1 MQLMAL
7 RKKAEGSAPPE
18 RKPGRRL
25 TVRRGAALL
34 LVLALAAGAALGG
47 KALFFSG
54 EEQTPLTEQTTYGS
68 LSTTLS
74 GTGTTMPADSVTYTT
89 ASEAE
94 ITGVYVSAGD
104 TVEVGDLLYT
114 QDDSELDDQIE
125 EYQDQITEQEN
136 QLDDYQEQLA
146 QLQEEIAALT
156 VTAPFAGRITD
167 VAVDVG
173 DNVAAGTKL
182 ATLVDDSQMCLTQY
196 FSYAYEDQVYV
207 GMKAGVSVASL
218 MLNQEGTVTDIQ
230 MVDRV
235 TAEGTHCFAV
245 TVTLDNPGAFTE
257 GMTGA
262 GYLVAD
268 SGEKLYPSVEGELEY
283 RRSQDLTAEVG
294 GEVTGIGAVDYEQVS
309 AGAVLVQLD
318 GADYQKQVESVNK
331 QITQTQEKIVQL
343 QEKIA
348 EAEEKRSDYAVTA
361 ELAGKIIMVNVREG
375 NRYEDNMEIWEN
387 DVQIVTSLV
396 GDTMS
401 QYIYYEIRGIQES
414 RQQYQDFFVNMIR
427 FSIIAFTLI
436 LVLFLFLSYYIPLSI
451 TSPIRRLTQVTD
463 QVAKG
468 DLTVRS
474 DVTGG
479 VEAQVLSDSLN
490 TMIDKINELLE
501 QVKTEQIRLRKAEF
515 ELLQSQINPHFLYNT
530 LDAIVW
536 LAEAGEQKK
545 VVSMVGSLSDFFRIS
560 LNQGQDILDVKEELQ
575 HVRSYLE
582 IQQMRYQ
589 DILQYEICVPE
600 ELNHCQIPKITLQP
614 LVENALY
621 HGIKNKRG
629 KGMIRIEG
637 ELDGEDCILLITD
650 NGKGMTPE
658 RLEQV
663 RKGIRN
669 RKVRETDIYGLY
681 NVNERIR
688 LNFGENY
695 GITITSTY
703 GEGTCVTVRLPQY

>member
-1 MQLMAL
+1 M
-7 RKKAEGSAPPE
+7 RKKIKELYEHSTLVAKIRYSYLCLLVPFVLFLIFCFYNLWNNNRRYEDMINSSVMASQFSLDFQKDFDYETYLLIVGNKTLEESSLHDMLVEADDIVAGLE
-18 RKPGRRL
+18 ELTESQENLKRL
-25 TVRRGAALL
+25 TSVKKYLNNL
-34 LVLALAAGAALGG
+34 
-47 KALFFSG
+47 
-54 EEQTPLTEQTTYGS
+54 ETY
-68 LSTTLS
+68 
-74 GTGTTMPADSVTYTT
+74 
-89 ASEAE
+89 
-94 ITGVYVSAGD
+94 I
-104 TVEVGDLLYT
+104 
-114 QDDSELDDQIE
+114 
-125 EYQDQITEQEN
+125 
-136 QLDDYQEQLA
+136 
-146 QLQEEIAALT
+146 
-156 VTAPFAGRITD
+156 GRIE
-167 VAVDVG
+167 
-173 DNVAAGTKL
+173 DN
-182 ATLVDDSQMCLTQY
+182 
-196 FSYAYEDQVYV
+196 
-207 GMKAGVSVASL
+207 
-218 MLNQEGTVTDIQ
+218 I
-230 MVDRV
+230 
-235 TAEGTHCFAV
+235 
-245 TVTLDNPGAFTE
+245 
-257 GMTGA
+257 
-262 GYLVAD
+262 
-268 SGEKLYPSVEGELEY
+268 
-283 RRSQDLTAEVG
+283 
-294 GEVTGIGAVDYEQVS
+294 
-309 AGAVLVQLD
+309 
-318 GADYQKQVESVNK
+318 
-331 QITQTQEKIVQL
+331 
-343 QEKIA
+343 
-348 EAEEKRSDYAVTA
+348 
-361 ELAGKIIMVNVREG
+361 REG
-375 NRYEDNMEIWEN
+375 NRYE
-387 DVQIVTSLV
+387 
-396 GDTMS
+396 
-401 QYIYYEIRGIQES
+401 EIRGIQES

-637 ELDGEDCILLITD
+637 ELDGENCILLITD

-669 RKVRETDIYGLY
+669 RKARETDIYGLY

>member
-1 MQLMAL
+1 
-7 RKKAEGSAPPE
+7 
-18 RKPGRRL
+18 
-25 TVRRGAALL
+25 
-34 LVLALAAGAALGG
+34 
-47 KALFFSG
+47 
-54 EEQTPLTEQTTYGS
+54 
-68 LSTTLS
+68 
-74 GTGTTMPADSVTYTT
+74 
-89 ASEAE
+89 
-94 ITGVYVSAGD
+94 
-104 TVEVGDLLYT
+104 
-114 QDDSELDDQIE
+114 
-125 EYQDQITEQEN
+125 
-136 QLDDYQEQLA
+136 
-146 QLQEEIAALT
+146 
-156 VTAPFAGRITD
+156 
-167 VAVDVG
+167 
-173 DNVAAGTKL
+173 
-182 ATLVDDSQMCLTQY
+182 
-196 FSYAYEDQVYV
+196 
-207 GMKAGVSVASL
+207 
-218 MLNQEGTVTDIQ
+218 
-230 MVDRV
+230 
-235 TAEGTHCFAV
+235 
-245 TVTLDNPGAFTE
+245 
-257 GMTGA
+257 
-262 GYLVAD
+262 
-268 SGEKLYPSVEGELEY
+268 
-283 RRSQDLTAEVG
+283 
-294 GEVTGIGAVDYEQVS
+294 
-309 AGAVLVQLD
+309 
-318 GADYQKQVESVNK
+318 
-331 QITQTQEKIVQL
+331 
-343 QEKIA
+343 
-348 EAEEKRSDYAVTA
+348 
-361 ELAGKIIMVNVREG
+361 
-375 NRYEDNMEIWEN
+375 MEIWEN

-614 LVENALY
+614 LVENAIF
-621 HGIKNKRG
+621 HGIEP
-629 KGMIRIEG
+629 KGCAGHIRIHVGYETSDNT
-637 ELDGEDCILLITD
+637 EKIRIDVTDDGV
-650 NGKGMTPE
+650 GMTADKAAQVLRSNDDSSADFFRE
-658 RLEQV
+658 IGVSNVHKRLQ
-663 RKGIRN
+663 
-669 RKVRETDIYGLY
+669 YQ
-681 NVNERIR
+681 
-688 LNFGENY
+688 FGAEY
-695 GITITSTY
+695 GITIESKE
-703 GEGTCVTVRLPQY
+703 GEYTTMSIHIPNIPLHNNETVSSETISSENT

>member
-1 MQLMAL
+1 MVA
-7 RKKAEGSAPPE
+7 R
-18 RKPGRRL
+18 
-25 TVRRGAALL
+25 
-34 LVLALAAGAALGG
+34 
-47 KALFFSG
+47 
-54 EEQTPLTEQTTYGS
+54 
-68 LSTTLS
+68 TL
-74 GTGTTMPADSVTYTT
+74 PADTQAYVEQMQRY
-89 ASEAE
+89 AEKEDNEACRE
-94 ITGVYVSAGD
+94 M
-104 TVEVGDLLYT
+104 
-114 QDDSELDDQIE
+114 IE
-125 EYQDQITEQEN
+125 
-136 QLDDYQEQLA
+136 
-146 QLQEEIAALT
+146 
-156 VTAPFAGRITD
+156 
-167 VAVDVG
+167 
-173 DNVAAGTKL
+173 DN
-182 ATLVDDSQMCLTQY
+182 
-196 FSYAYEDQVYV
+196 
-207 GMKAGVSVASL
+207 
-218 MLNQEGTVTDIQ
+218 I
-230 MVDRV
+230 
-235 TAEGTHCFAV
+235 
-245 TVTLDNPGAFTE
+245 
-257 GMTGA
+257 
-262 GYLVAD
+262 
-268 SGEKLYPSVEGELEY
+268 
-283 RRSQDLTAEVG
+283 
-294 GEVTGIGAVDYEQVS
+294 
-309 AGAVLVQLD
+309 
-318 GADYQKQVESVNK
+318 
-331 QITQTQEKIVQL
+331 
-343 QEKIA
+343 
-348 EAEEKRSDYAVTA
+348 
-361 ELAGKIIMVNVREG
+361 REG

-396 GDTMS
+396 GDTIS

-650 NGKGMTPE
+650 NGKGMTPYSP
-658 RLEQV
+658 
-663 RKGIRN
+663 RKEIN
-669 RKVRETDIYGLY
+669 YIIAPLSRKALIYG
-681 NVNERIR
+681 N
-688 LNFGENY
+688 
-695 GITITSTY
+695 TT
-703 GEGTCVTVRLPQY
+703 

>member
-1 MQLMAL
+1 MAKIRYSYLCLLVPFVLFLIFCFYNLWNNNRRYEDMINSSVMASQFSLDFQKDFDYETYLLIVGNKTLEESSLHDLLMEADEIVAGL
-7 RKKAEGSAPPE
+7 EELTESQENLK
-18 RKPGRRL
+18 RL
-25 TVRRGAALL
+25 TSVKKYLNNL
-34 LVLALAAGAALGG
+34 
-47 KALFFSG
+47 
-54 EEQTPLTEQTTYGS
+54 ETYIGR
-68 LSTTLS
+68 
-74 GTGTTMPADSVTYTT
+74 
-89 ASEAE
+89 
-94 ITGVYVSAGD
+94 
-104 TVEVGDLLYT
+104 
-114 QDDSELDDQIE
+114 IE
-125 EYQDQITEQEN
+125 ENI
-136 QLDDYQEQLA
+136 
-146 QLQEEIAALT
+146 
-156 VTAPFAGRITD
+156 
-167 VAVDVG
+167 
-173 DNVAAGTKL
+173 
-182 ATLVDDSQMCLTQY
+182 
-196 FSYAYEDQVYV
+196 
-207 GMKAGVSVASL
+207 
-218 MLNQEGTVTDIQ
+218 
-230 MVDRV
+230 
-235 TAEGTHCFAV
+235 
-245 TVTLDNPGAFTE
+245 
-257 GMTGA
+257 
-262 GYLVAD
+262 
-268 SGEKLYPSVEGELEY
+268 
-283 RRSQDLTAEVG
+283 
-294 GEVTGIGAVDYEQVS
+294 
-309 AGAVLVQLD
+309 
-318 GADYQKQVESVNK
+318 
-331 QITQTQEKIVQL
+331 
-343 QEKIA
+343 
-348 EAEEKRSDYAVTA
+348 
-361 ELAGKIIMVNVREG
+361 REG
-375 NRYEDNMEIWEN
+375 NRYEDNIEIWEN

-427 FSIIAFTLI
+427 FSIIAFALI

-479 VEAQVLSDSLN
+479 VEAQMLSDSLN

-545 VVSMVGSLSDFFRIS
+545 VVKMVGSLSDFFRIS
-560 LNQGQDILDVKEELQ
+560 LNQGQDILEVREELQ

-637 ELDGEDCILLITD
+637 ERDGEDCILRITD
-650 NGKGMTPE
+650 NGKGMTSE
-658 RLEQV
+658 RLEQI
-663 RKGIRN
+663 REGIRN
-669 RKVRETDIYGLY
+669 RRARETDIYGLY

-695 GITITSTY
+695 GITITSIY
-703 GEGTCVTVRLPQY
+703 GEGTCVTVRLPQC

>member
-1 MQLMAL
+1 MKNKIKELYEHSTLVAKIRYSYLCLLVPFVLFLIFCFYNLWNNNRRYEDMVNSSVMASQFSL
-7 RKKAEGSAPPE
+7 DFQKDFDYETYLLIVGNKTLEESSLHDMLAEADKIVAGLEELTESE
-18 RKPGRRL
+18 ENLKRL
-25 TVRRGAALL
+25 TSVKKYLNNL
-34 LVLALAAGAALGG
+34 
-47 KALFFSG
+47 
-54 EEQTPLTEQTTYGS
+54 ETY
-68 LSTTLS
+68 
-74 GTGTTMPADSVTYTT
+74 V
-89 ASEAE
+89 
-94 ITGVYVSAGD
+94 
-104 TVEVGDLLYT
+104 
-114 QDDSELDDQIE
+114 
-125 EYQDQITEQEN
+125 
-136 QLDDYQEQLA
+136 
-146 QLQEEIAALT
+146 
-156 VTAPFAGRITD
+156 GRIE
-167 VAVDVG
+167 
-173 DNVAAGTKL
+173 DN
-182 ATLVDDSQMCLTQY
+182 
-196 FSYAYEDQVYV
+196 
-207 GMKAGVSVASL
+207 
-218 MLNQEGTVTDIQ
+218 I
-230 MVDRV
+230 
-235 TAEGTHCFAV
+235 
-245 TVTLDNPGAFTE
+245 
-257 GMTGA
+257 
-262 GYLVAD
+262 
-268 SGEKLYPSVEGELEY
+268 
-283 RRSQDLTAEVG
+283 
-294 GEVTGIGAVDYEQVS
+294 
-309 AGAVLVQLD
+309 
-318 GADYQKQVESVNK
+318 
-331 QITQTQEKIVQL
+331 
-343 QEKIA
+343 
-348 EAEEKRSDYAVTA
+348 
-361 ELAGKIIMVNVREG
+361 REG

-427 FSIIAFTLI
+427 FSVIAFALI
-436 LVLFLFLSYYIPLSI
+436 LILFLFLSYYIPLSI
-451 TSPIRRLTQVTD
+451 TRPIRRLTQVTD

-490 TMIDKINELLE
+490 TMIDKINELLD

-545 VVSMVGSLSDFFRIS
+545 VVKMVGSLSDFFRIS

-629 KGMIRIEG
+629 KGLIRIEG
-637 ELDGEDCILLITD
+637 ELDGEDCILRIVD
-650 NGKGMTPE
+650 NGRGMTPE

-663 RKGIRN
+663 REGIRN
-669 RKVRETDIYGLY
+669 RKARETDIYGLY

>member
-1 MQLMAL
+1 MKNKIKELYEHSTLVAKIRYSYLCLLVPFVLFLIFCFYNLWNNNRRYEDMVNSSVMASQFSL
-7 RKKAEGSAPPE
+7 DFQKDFDYETYLLIVGNKTLEESSLHDMLAEADKIVAGLEELTESE
-18 RKPGRRL
+18 ENLKRL
-25 TVRRGAALL
+25 TSVKKYLNNL
-34 LVLALAAGAALGG
+34 
-47 KALFFSG
+47 
-54 EEQTPLTEQTTYGS
+54 ETY
-68 LSTTLS
+68 
-74 GTGTTMPADSVTYTT
+74 
-89 ASEAE
+89 
-94 ITGVYVSAGD
+94 I
-104 TVEVGDLLYT
+104 
-114 QDDSELDDQIE
+114 
-125 EYQDQITEQEN
+125 
-136 QLDDYQEQLA
+136 
-146 QLQEEIAALT
+146 
-156 VTAPFAGRITD
+156 GRIE
-167 VAVDVG
+167 
-173 DNVAAGTKL
+173 DN
-182 ATLVDDSQMCLTQY
+182 
-196 FSYAYEDQVYV
+196 
-207 GMKAGVSVASL
+207 
-218 MLNQEGTVTDIQ
+218 I
-230 MVDRV
+230 
-235 TAEGTHCFAV
+235 
-245 TVTLDNPGAFTE
+245 
-257 GMTGA
+257 
-262 GYLVAD
+262 
-268 SGEKLYPSVEGELEY
+268 
-283 RRSQDLTAEVG
+283 
-294 GEVTGIGAVDYEQVS
+294 
-309 AGAVLVQLD
+309 
-318 GADYQKQVESVNK
+318 
-331 QITQTQEKIVQL
+331 
-343 QEKIA
+343 
-348 EAEEKRSDYAVTA
+348 
-361 ELAGKIIMVNVREG
+361 REG

-427 FSIIAFTLI
+427 FSVIAFALI
-436 LVLFLFLSYYIPLSI
+436 LILFLFLSYYIPLSI
-451 TSPIRRLTQVTD
+451 TRPIRRLTQVTD

-490 TMIDKINELLE
+490 TMIDKINELLD

-545 VVSMVGSLSDFFRIS
+545 VVKMVGSLSDFFRIS

-629 KGMIRIEG
+629 KGLIRIEG
-637 ELDGEDCILLITD
+637 ELDGEDCILRIVD
-650 NGKGMTPE
+650 NGRGMTPE

-663 RKGIRN
+663 REGIRN
-669 RKVRETDIYGLY
+669 RKARETDIYGLY

>member
-1 MQLMAL
+1 MNLKELLFGGGVQSGDSGGAYRDSIQAWLPIKNIIGGVVITKDNRFVKILEVLPVNIYLKSTNDRQNIISSFAAYL
-7 RKKAEGSAPPE
+7 KIAPNDLQMIA
-18 RKPGRRL
+18 R
-25 TVRRGAALL
+25 
-34 LVLALAAGAALGG
+34 
-47 KALFFSG
+47 
-54 EEQTPLTEQTTYGS
+54 
-68 LSTTLS
+68 TL
-74 GTGTTMPADSVTYTT
+74 PADTQAYVEQMQRY
-89 ASEAE
+89 AEHEDNEACRE
-94 ITGVYVSAGD
+94 M
-104 TVEVGDLLYT
+104 
-114 QDDSELDDQIE
+114 IE
-125 EYQDQITEQEN
+125 
-136 QLDDYQEQLA
+136 
-146 QLQEEIAALT
+146 
-156 VTAPFAGRITD
+156 
-167 VAVDVG
+167 
-173 DNVAAGTKL
+173 DN
-182 ATLVDDSQMCLTQY
+182 
-196 FSYAYEDQVYV
+196 
-207 GMKAGVSVASL
+207 
-218 MLNQEGTVTDIQ
+218 I
-230 MVDRV
+230 
-235 TAEGTHCFAV
+235 
-245 TVTLDNPGAFTE
+245 
-257 GMTGA
+257 
-262 GYLVAD
+262 
-268 SGEKLYPSVEGELEY
+268 
-283 RRSQDLTAEVG
+283 
-294 GEVTGIGAVDYEQVS
+294 
-309 AGAVLVQLD
+309 
-318 GADYQKQVESVNK
+318 
-331 QITQTQEKIVQL
+331 
-343 QEKIA
+343 
-348 EAEEKRSDYAVTA
+348 
-361 ELAGKIIMVNVREG
+361 REG

-669 RKVRETDIYGLY
+669 RKARETDIYGLY

-703 GEGTCVTVRLPQY
+703 GEGTCVTVRLPQH

>member
-1 MQLMAL
+1 M
-7 RKKAEGSAPPE
+7 RKKIKELYEHSTLVAKIRYSYLCLIFCFYNLWNNNRRYEDMINSSVMASQFSLDFQKDFDYETYLLIVGNKTLEESSLHDMLVEADGIVAGLE
-18 RKPGRRL
+18 ELTESQENLKRL
-25 TVRRGAALL
+25 TSVKKYLNNL
-34 LVLALAAGAALGG
+34 
-47 KALFFSG
+47 
-54 EEQTPLTEQTTYGS
+54 ETY
-68 LSTTLS
+68 
-74 GTGTTMPADSVTYTT
+74 
-89 ASEAE
+89 
-94 ITGVYVSAGD
+94 I
-104 TVEVGDLLYT
+104 
-114 QDDSELDDQIE
+114 
-125 EYQDQITEQEN
+125 
-136 QLDDYQEQLA
+136 
-146 QLQEEIAALT
+146 
-156 VTAPFAGRITD
+156 GRIE
-167 VAVDVG
+167 
-173 DNVAAGTKL
+173 DN
-182 ATLVDDSQMCLTQY
+182 
-196 FSYAYEDQVYV
+196 
-207 GMKAGVSVASL
+207 
-218 MLNQEGTVTDIQ
+218 I
-230 MVDRV
+230 
-235 TAEGTHCFAV
+235 
-245 TVTLDNPGAFTE
+245 
-257 GMTGA
+257 
-262 GYLVAD
+262 
-268 SGEKLYPSVEGELEY
+268 
-283 RRSQDLTAEVG
+283 
-294 GEVTGIGAVDYEQVS
+294 
-309 AGAVLVQLD
+309 
-318 GADYQKQVESVNK
+318 
-331 QITQTQEKIVQL
+331 
-343 QEKIA
+343 
-348 EAEEKRSDYAVTA
+348 
-361 ELAGKIIMVNVREG
+361 REG

-387 DVQIVTSLV
+387 EIVTSLV
-396 GDTMS
+396 GDTIS

-427 FSIIAFTLI
+427 FSIIAFALI
-436 LVLFLFLSYYIPLSI
+436 LILFLFLSYYIPLSI

-669 RKVRETDIYGLY
+669 RKARETDIYGLY

-703 GEGTCVTVRLPQY
+703 GEGTCVTVRLPQH